1 MVSNPLE
8 LEYSAQGIHLNIAG
22 SQCKVRFCW
31 RVTSFQ
37 TSGNILGQGC
47 NTVMELCHV
56 GFTHIIANWDLACR
70 DQTSV
75 ESVLKVGNLMETVVR
90 ETLSCLGLTLLRFLK
105 KKQNVLI
112 IAFIL
117 L

>member
-47 NTVMELCHV
+47 NTVMVREAV
-56 GFTHIIANWDLACR
+56 THLLPNCDSACR
-70 DQTSV
+70 KQTSG
-75 ESVLKVGNLMETVVR
+75 ESVQKVGNLMAIIVR
-90 ETLSCLGLTLLRFLK
+90 ETWPSGWSGFD
-105 KKQNVLI
+105 
-112 IAFIL
+112 IAMVAEKET
-117 L
+117 